1 LKLKHQND
9 ETMRPFNVPTR
20 DNVNEQNKQIFDD
33 LESKLGFVPNIYAT
47 YAYSD
52 HAPARYLTFS
62 NGKTSLNNREKEAIN
77 LAVSQING
85 CVYCQAAHTQ
95 LGKMNGF
102 SEEETIELRQGRAS
116 FDPKLDALAKL
127 VKSIAE
133 NRGNI
138 TDEEL
143 ERFFNAG
150 YTKENL
156 VDVIVNIGEKATTN
170 FLHNVTKIPVDFPAA
185 PELTETVS

>member
-1 LKLKHQND
+1 
-9 ETMRPFNVPTR
+9 MRPFNVPTR

-77 LAVSQING
+77 LAVSQVNG